1 MRELFIKILMQIV
14 TLVTPEV
21 RRALCEGLKN
31 SKESAKQT
39 ANPWDDLLFDM
50 MIVLLDCDQK

>member
-1 MRELFIKILMQIV
+1 MQIV

-39 ANPWDDLLFDM
+39 ANPWDDLLFDLL
-50 MIVLLDCDQK
+50 IVLLDCNQK